1 MGFNLEEIQD
11 LTNSSCNCVPKFK
24 TISFKYDVLNCV
36 FIDPDGQN
44 HEIQANVWDNNS
56 SVWFTNSENKD
67 VIEVVSCL
75 TETPL
80 SNIKDEIV
88 FLKNQLLIKFNPPA
102 IQTIPKTFNFS
113 NQRLINDL
121 VEVSKE
127 PNIEMELKYI
137 DGSLYNW
144 SVKMKQFQPDSN
156 LAKDLVRRCKD
167 NLSNGL
173 HYIEVRCLKCF
184 GPFFG

>member
-1 MGFNLEEIQD
+1 M
-11 LTNSSCNCVPKFK
+11 
-24 TISFKYDVLNCV
+24 NCV

-80 SNIKDEIV
+80 SNIKDETV

-102 IQTIPKTFNFS
+102 IQTIPKAFNFS

-127 PNIEMELKYI
+127 PNIEMELESI

-144 SVKMKQFQPDSN
+144 SVKMKQFQPESN
-156 LAKDLVRRCKD
+156 
-167 NLSNGL
+167 
-173 HYIEVRCLKCF
+173 
-184 GPFFG
+184 